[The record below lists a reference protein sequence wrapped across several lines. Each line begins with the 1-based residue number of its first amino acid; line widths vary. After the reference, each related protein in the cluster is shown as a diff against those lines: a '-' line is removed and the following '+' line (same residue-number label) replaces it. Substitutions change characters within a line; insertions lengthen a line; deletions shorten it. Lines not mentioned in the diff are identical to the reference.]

1 MKIFVD
7 GINPMM
13 ITMYVVIEATNWKI
27 NFANKLYENNHL
39 KLTECRTS
47 KLISNNPNPVNFT
60 GL

>member
-47 KLISNNPNPVNFT
+47 
-60 GL
+60 